1 MLFLA
6 ETADEH
12 LVRERKVY
20 QKPILRGS
28 CPAGNCLQIPYFMA
42 STIIATPCPPP
53 MHAVASP

>member
-20 QKPILRGS
+20 QKPILCGS
-28 CPAGNCLQIPYFMA
+28 SLPVI
-42 STIIATPCPPP
+42 S
-53 MHAVASP
+53 AVAIS